1 MCSSAEAEQC
11 DELCEKVNVR
21 DTNSTSHEEIYCL
34 CRFDVDDH
42 HISVRVK
49 PRDENDGVIVNC
61 TSKTLHPAFLSSQKY
76 YTTKFMYKTCV

>member
-61 TSKTLHPAFLSSQKY
+61 TSKTLTLLSSPHKNILQRNLNVKS
-76 YTTKFMYKTCV
+76 M